1 MFIAIGCQ
9 TNEEWVRVYKS
20 MRRSL
25 LLLILTG
32 LLTACALSPQDRISN
47 SDQDRFFQSVS
58 KLCGQAFAGKMVTD
72 HPTDSDLKGKAMIMH
87 VRSCT
92 AETIKIP
99 LHVEDDRSRTWVVT
113 RTIGGT
119 EAGIEL
125 KHDHRHADGSEDE
138 VTQYGGRTLT
148 PGTATRQEFPADA
161 FSKALFEG
169 TGRPNSSLNT
179 WGMEIEPGKRFIYEV
194 TRPNR
199 HVRFEF
205 DLSQPIT
212 APPPPWG
219 TPSIGQMRSQ
229 PPR

>member
-1 MFIAIGCQ
+1 MPRF
-9 TNEEWVRVYKS
+9 
-20 MRRSL
+20 L
-25 LLLILTG
+25 LLLSLTG
-32 LLTACALSPQDRISN
+32 FLAACALSPQARVTK
-47 SDQDRFFQSVS
+47 SDHDRFFDSVS

-72 HPTDSDLKGKAMIMH
+72 HPMDADLKGKAMIMH

-92 AETIKIP
+92 ADTIKIP
-99 LHVEDDRSRTWVVT
+99 LHVEDDRSRTWVLT
-113 RTIGGT
+113 RKAGGA

-125 KHDHRHADGSEDE
+125 KHDHRHADGTEDE

-161 FSKALFEG
+161 FSKALFERI
-169 TGRPNSSLNT
+169 GRPNSSLNT

-205 DLSQPIT
+205 DLSQKIS

-219 TPSIGQMRSQ
+219 TPSVDQKAPQ
-229 PPR
+229 PSR

>member
-1 MFIAIGCQ
+1 
-9 TNEEWVRVYKS
+9 

-25 LLLILTG
+25 LLVTLTG
-32 LLTACALSPQDRISN
+32 LLTACALSPQARVAK
-47 SDQDRFFQSVS
+47 SDQDRFFHNVS
-58 KLCGQAFAGKMVTD
+58 KLCGQAFGGKMVTD
-72 HPTDSDLKGKAMIMH
+72 HPLDADLKGKAMIMH

-99 LHVEDDRSRTWVVT
+99 LHVEDDRSRTWVLT
-113 RTIGGT
+113 RKTGGT

-125 KHDHRHADGSEDE
+125 KHDHRHVDGSEDE

-148 PGTATRQEFPADA
+148 PGTASRQEFPADV
-161 FSKALFEG
+161 FSKALFER
-169 TGRPNSSLNT
+169 TRRPNSSLNI
-179 WGMEIEPGKRFIYEV
+179 WGLEIEPGKRFIYEV

-205 DLSQPIT
+205 DLRLPIA

-219 TPSIGQMRSQ
+219 APAVEQLLPQTPR
-229 PPR
+229 

>member
-1 MFIAIGCQ
+1 M
-9 TNEEWVRVYKS
+9 
-20 MRRSL
+20 
-25 LLLILTG
+25 TG
-32 LLTACALSPQDRISN
+32 LLTACALSPQVGVTK
-47 SDQDRFFQSVS
+47 SDQDRFFESVS

-72 HPTDSDLKGKAMIMH
+72 HPLDADLKGRAMIMH

-99 LHVEDDRSRTWVVT
+99 LHVEDDRSRTWVLT
-113 RTIGGT
+113 RKTGAA

-138 VTQYGGRTLT
+138 VTQYGGRTRT
-148 PGTATRQEFPADA
+148 PGIGTRQEFPADA
-161 FSKALFEG
+161 FSKALFER

-179 WGMEIEPGKRFIYEV
+179 WGMEIKSGKRFIYEV

-205 DLSQPIT
+205 DLSQPIS

-219 TPSIGQMRSQ
+219 TPSVEEMAPQL
-229 PPR
+229 PR